1 MSEKQEQDNVIS
13 LSKSQMRRITK
24 QQDKEMPI
32 TDEEFDMFMEAFF
45 GEYKGPG
52 YNPEWLLILQS

>member
-1 MSEKQEQDNVIS
+1 MSKKKEQDNVIH
-13 LSKSQMRRITK
+13 LSKSQMRRISK

-32 TDEEFDMFMEAFF
+32 TDEEFETFMKAFF

-52 YNPEWLLILQS
+52 YNPE

>member
-13 LSKSQMRRITK
+13 LSKSQMRRIAK
-24 QQDKEMPI
+24 EQNKEMPV

-45 GEYKGPG
+45 GVYKGPG
-52 YNPEWLLILQS
+52 YNPE

>member
-52 YNPEWLLILQS
+52 YNPE